1 MNLYELNKTLVNQLK
16 PLTKEDIYNK
26 EKEIIALHKRFDN
39 KHYMLLCNEYNY
51 YTIFEEERIVMNK
64 PFSDTV
70 IEIITELGE
79 VYSIET
85 TESNDAIEIWIK
97 IAEEETPMVF
107 YLFPYDTGVVK
118 FE

>member
-1 MNLYELNKTLVNQLK
+1 M
-16 PLTKEDIYNK
+16 TKEEIFNK
-26 EKEIIALHKRFDN
+26 EKEFIALHKRFGN

-85 TESNDAIEIWIK
+85 VEDNSAVEIWIK

-107 YLFPYDTGVVK
+107 YLFPYDMGVVK